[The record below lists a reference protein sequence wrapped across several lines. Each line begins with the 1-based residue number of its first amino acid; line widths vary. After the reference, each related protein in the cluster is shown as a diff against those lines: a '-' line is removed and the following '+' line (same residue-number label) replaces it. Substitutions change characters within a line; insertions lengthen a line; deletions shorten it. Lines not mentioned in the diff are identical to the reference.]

1 MLDKLSDF
9 ENKDILKDVLIEA
22 GMHKNAIASK
32 VDLFAKSAEKLKNTG
47 ETLNTDAQGYF
58 VPGRIEV
65 LGKHTDY
72 AGGSSIVAAVDRGF
86 CLVFTK
92 RDDGKVKIFHVLDNE
107 NVEIPLSPDLETKN
121 GHWSHYPA
129 TVIKRVVRNFGNSLT
144 GCNIA
149 FASDLPIAAGM
160 SSSSAMVISIF
171 LALASIN
178 KLFQTQKY
186 QDNIK
191 DNIDLSQYLASIENG
206 RTFNDLKGSKG
217 VGTFGGSE
225 DHTAILNC
233 EANYISQFSYCPIVF
248 HKKMKI
254 PEHYAFVIAS
264 SGVDAEKTGTVME
277 KYNRAS
283 ILAQKITDLWS
294 AETGFDDSCL
304 FDAVDRS
311 ETSVKR
317 IKQIIN
323 QYESNKYDSQDL
335 LDRFVQFYVENFE
348 IIPEAARC
356 IDNKEFKDF
365 GNIVDKSQS
374 LTTYKLKNQIPETEY
389 LAREARRL
397 GAIAASAFGAGFGG
411 SVWTL
416 VEKESARDFINRLR
430 NNYSILYPQSSKNS
444 EFFIANAG
452 PAAFNLKKLS

>member
-9 ENKDILKDVLIEA
+9 ENKNILKEVLIEA
-22 GMHKNAIASK
+22 GMDKNAVSSK
-32 VDLFAKSAEKLKNTG
+32 VNHFAKSAGKLKNAG
-47 ETLNTDAQGYF
+47 IASNSYADGYF

-92 RDDGKVKIFHVLDNE
+92 RDDKKVKIFNVLHND

-121 GHWSHYPA
+121 GHWGHYPA
-129 TVIKRVVRNFGNSLT
+129 TVIKRVVRNFGNNLT
-144 GCNIA
+144 GSNIA

-160 SSSSAMVISIF
+160 SSSSAMVIAIF

-178 KLFQTQKY
+178 NLFQTQKY
-186 QDNIK
+186 KDNIK

-233 EANYISQFSYCPIVF
+233 EADYISQFSYCPIVF

-254 PEHYAFVIAS
+254 PEDYAFVIAS
-264 SGVDAEKTGTVME
+264 SGVDAEKTGTAME

-283 ILAQKITDLWS
+283 TLAQKITDLWTE
-294 AETGFDDSCL
+294 ETGFDDDCL
-304 FDAVDRS
+304 FDAVVRS
-311 ETSVKR
+311 ENTVKR
-317 IKQIIN
+317 IKQIISK
-323 QYESNKYDSQDL
+323 YESNKYAPQDL
-335 LDRFVQFYVENFE
+335 LDRFIQFYVENFE
-348 IIPEAARC
+348 IIPEASRC
-356 IDNKEFKDF
+356 INKKEFEKF

-416 VEKESARDFINRLR
+416 VEKESARDFINRLK
-430 NNYSILYPQSSKNS
+430 NNYSILYPRSSKKS

-452 PAAFNLKKLS
+452 PAAFNLKKT